1 MVNNIVRKGLMALTQ
16 KQSSIFT
23 AAFFIV
29 ATTILGQVLGIFK
42 YRLLVAIF
50 GASSDLGVFLA
61 SFRIPDFLFQILIAG
76 ALSTS
81 FIPLFSEF
89 LSQNRKEEANRFSS
103 AIGGCDRQIKLR
115 RVHTD
120 SGTHNSSFT

>member
-1 MVNNIVRKGLMALTQ
+1 MVKNIVKKGLQALTL
-16 KQSSIFT
+16 KQSNIFT

-29 ATTILGQVLGIFK
+29 ATTIIGQILGLLK

-61 SFRIPDFLFQILIAG
+61 SFRVPDFLFQIFITG

-89 LSQNRKEEANRFSS
+89 VSQNKKEEANRFSS
-103 AIGGCDRQIKLR
+103 AIL
-115 RVHTD
+115 
-120 SGTHNSSFT
+120 SY